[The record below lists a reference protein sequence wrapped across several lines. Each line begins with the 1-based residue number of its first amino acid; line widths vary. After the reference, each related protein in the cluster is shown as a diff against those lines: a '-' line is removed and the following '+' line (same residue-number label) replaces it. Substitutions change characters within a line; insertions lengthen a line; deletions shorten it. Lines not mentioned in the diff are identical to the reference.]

1 MFWWPGK
8 NCYSCAGKFWFIHH
22 IHQTLHLQMSISF
35 GLYKILLMEEISI
48 PWKTAKD
55 TWNIKIKSFGKMEWW
70 SCQESVRR
78 EWNKLVNTFFNK
90 VLGENENVSLFF
102 KNRRKL
108 LANPINQ
115 LQIKKMSRSRNGKIE
130 DKIGQRAIC
139 AKPEENSTLGD

>member
-1 MFWWPGK
+1 M
-8 NCYSCAGKFWFIHH
+8 
-22 IHQTLHLQMSISF
+22 
-35 GLYKILLMEEISI
+35 
-48 PWKTAKD
+48 
-55 TWNIKIKSFGKMEWW
+55 
-70 SCQESVRR
+70 
-78 EWNKLVNTFFNK
+78 NTFFNK
-90 VLGENENVSLFF
+90 VLGENEIVSLFF